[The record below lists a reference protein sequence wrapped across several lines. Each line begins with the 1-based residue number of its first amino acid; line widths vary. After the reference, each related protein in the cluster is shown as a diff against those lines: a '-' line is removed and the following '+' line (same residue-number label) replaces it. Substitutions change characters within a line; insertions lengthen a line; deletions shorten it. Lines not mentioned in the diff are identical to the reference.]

1 MAAYKNKIDRGYR
14 KKPHYFIL
22 IVLSKDPLTG
32 ILIWKILNYLLVTLN
47 LTIMYI
53 HVTI

>member
-14 KKPHYFIL
+14 QKPHYFIL

-32 ILIWKILNYLLVTLN
+32 TSDIENIKLFNGHTNI
-47 LTIMYI
+47 
-53 HVTI
+53 